1 MGEDAA
7 RKALNAIVDALQP
20 LPSADRKRAVLGALH
35 FLEEDWVP
43 LPRKKEEA
51 PEEHAEEESS
61 EVNGAFPPA
70 AKTWM
75 KKNELTA
82 EDVES
87 VFSFDNG
94 KVNVIADVPG
104 RGKRDKS
111 IAIYT
116 LVGLGTFLQTG
127 ERTFQDDAARE
138 VCNTH
143 SAYDQANHA
152 ATMREMKNELTGDK
166 KDGWMI
172 TMPGLKKGAAIV
184 KRIVAGE

>member
-20 LPSADRKRAVLGALH
+20 LPSADRKRAVFGALH

-43 LPRKKEEA
+43 LPRNKQEA
-51 PEEHAEEESS
+51 PAEHAEEASD
-61 EVNGAFPPA
+61 VAGAFPPA

-82 EDVES
+82 EAVES
-87 VFSFDNG
+87 VFSFDHD
-94 KVNVIADVPG
+94 KVSIIADVPG
-104 RGKRDKS
+104 RGKRDMS

-116 LVGLGTFLQTG
+116 LVGLGTFLKTG

-152 ATMREMKNELTGDK
+152 ATMREMKSELTGNK
-166 KDGWMI
+166 KSGWTI
-172 TMPGLKKGAAIV
+172 TMPGLKKGAEIV
-184 KRIVAGE
+184 KKIVAGE